1 MFHVEHLAAEEIMH
15 EKGNELAKSWR
26 IIPFFAYVSHWGL
39 IVMIFIIT
47 ITLRHSHYVLLT
59 VLFNG
64 SCRAK
69 WWLLNI
75 HLRNN
80 YRFNENTLIY
90 FLFKV

>member
-1 MFHVEHLAAEEIMH
+1 MEDYPLF
-15 EKGNELAKSWR
+15 R
-26 IIPFFAYVSHWGL
+26 ICFTLETDCNDIYHK
-39 IVMIFIIT
+39 